1 MWLGLKDQPS
11 IANIFN
17 PSLLKALIFNFVSN
31 LGNIDYP
38 SPVLGNETCGRLFCY
53 QRNSNKMSN
62 RFLHFLFFVLI
73 SLTLFSCKTGSV
85 NLFKAATPHE
95 QYQRKLI
102 NAGLD
107 QTAMGSAW
115 IKSASLSL
123 EKALN
128 ITLPY
133 QETGYFASDKAP
145 AAAYQFT
152 ATKGQ
157 KINISITKKPANA
170 AMLYLDV
177 WHFPVGGSS
186 KLVASADTLNNPIQ
200 YEIDVTGNYLIRLQP
215 ELLQSVQYTLE
226 ITTGPSL
233 SFPTSTNS
241 SKSIGSYWGDGRDN
255 NARKH
260 EGVDIFGKFRSPVL
274 AIAEGTVTRVNENNL
289 GGKVVWLRPKGKDY
303 TLYYAHLD
311 EQIASEGQ
319 EVKVGDTIGLMGNT
333 GNAKNTAT
341 HLHFGIYAPDGAM
354 NPLPFIDPV
363 TKTPQK
369 ITASVNNLNKTL
381 RTSKAVNFLNAPLPD
396 AAVVERLSIA
406 SIVNIQSATGTFYK
420 AELPDGKIGFVQST
434 ALSEITR
441 PLKKI
446 KINMLQKMVYDQPE
460 RTAAIKKTLTNGQL
474 VNVLGSFGDYQF
486 ISDEGALT
494 GWIVK

>member
-1 MWLGLKDQPS
+1 MMPS
-11 IANIFN
+11 RFFH
-17 PSLLKALIFNFVSN
+17 LL
-31 LGNIDYP
+31 
-38 SPVLGNETCGRLFCY
+38 LFT
-53 QRNSNKMSN
+53 
-62 RFLHFLFFVLI
+62 LI
-73 SLTLFSCKTGSV
+73 SSALFSCKTGSV

-102 NAGLD
+102 NTGLD

-123 EKALN
+123 DKALN

-133 QETGYFASDKAP
+133 QETGYFASDKVP

-157 KINISITKKPANA
+157 KLNISITKKPADA

-177 WHFPVGGSS
+177 WHLPTGGNS
-186 KLVASADTLNNPIQ
+186 KMVASADTLNNPIQ

-233 SFPTSTNS
+233 SFPTPSNS

-274 AIAEGTVTRVNENNL
+274 AIAEGTITRVNENNL

-311 EQIASEGQ
+311 EQIATEGQ
-319 EVKVGDTIGLMGNT
+319 EVNVGDTVGLMGNT

-341 HLHFGIYAPDGAM
+341 HLHFGIYASGGAM

-381 RTSKAVNFLNAPLPD
+381 RTSRTVKFLNAPLQS
-396 AAVVERLSIA
+396 AGVVESLSKA
-406 SIVNIQSATGTFYK
+406 AIVNVQSATGDFYK
-420 AELPDGKIGFVQST
+420 AELPDGKIGFIQST
-434 ALSEITR
+434 ALSDINK

-446 KINMLQKMVYDQPE
+446 KINALQQMVYDQPD
-460 RTAAIKKTLTNGQL
+460 RTAAIKKTLMAGQL
-474 VNVLGSFGDYQF
+474 VSVLGSFGDYQF
-486 ISDEGALT
+486 ISDEDALR